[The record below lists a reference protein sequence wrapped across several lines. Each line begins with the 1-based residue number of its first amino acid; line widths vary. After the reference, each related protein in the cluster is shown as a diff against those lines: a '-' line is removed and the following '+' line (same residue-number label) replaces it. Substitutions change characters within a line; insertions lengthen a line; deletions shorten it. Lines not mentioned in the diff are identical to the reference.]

1 MKTLI
6 ISDFSKTFTDSSCPT
21 TWSVFAKSGLLG
33 SEYTSERDRLYGE
46 YHDFELAG
54 DIEKTKEW
62 WGKHGEL
69 FVTFGL
75 TKELIARIVADEK
88 YFKPRAG
95 LSEFFKFIQKNNISL
110 HIVSSGISQFI
121 EEFLRL
127 HNAPKDILVYGNELR
142 FKDSRAVE
150 FDSSSIITTLNKQD
164 GLIPTVSV
172 SDYDRVV
179 LLGDDET
186 DLAMYHGPNVKSFG
200 FTDKELEFDVKL
212 GKNASFSELI
222 SHLN

>member
-6 ISDFSKTFTDSSCPT
+6 ISDFSKTFTDPSCPT

-54 DIEKTKEW
+54 DVEKTKEW
-62 WGKHGEL
+62 WGKHAEL
-69 FVTFGL
+69 FVTYGL
-75 TKELIARIVADEK
+75 TKELIARIVADEE
-88 YFKPRAG
+88 YFKPRSG
-95 LSEFFKFIQKNNISL
+95 LSEFFTFIQENNISL

-121 EEFLRL
+121 EEFLRI
-127 HNAPKDILVYGNELR
+127 HNAPEGIAVYGNELQ
-142 FKDSRAVE
+142 FKDSQAVG

-164 GLIPTVSV
+164 GCISATT
-172 SDYDRVV
+172 DYDKVV

-186 DLAMYHGPNVKSFG
+186 DLAMY
-200 FTDKELEFDVKL
+200 
-212 GKNASFSELI
+212 
-222 SHLN
+222 

>member
-69 FVTFGL
+69 FLTFGL
-75 TKELIARIVADEK
+75 TKELIARIVADDQ

-95 LSEFFKFIQKNNISL
+95 LAEFLDLISRQDISLYIVTSGVKNFVDIFFEVRFPEFFK
-110 HIVSSGISQFI
+110 
-121 EEFLRL
+121 
-127 HNAPKDILVYGNELR
+127 R
-142 FKDSRAVE
+142 FK
-150 FDSSSIITTLNKQD
+150 Q
-164 GLIPTVSV
+164 
-172 SDYDRVV
+172 
-179 LLGDDET
+179 
-186 DLAMYHGPNVKSFG
+186 
-200 FTDKELEFDVKL
+200 
-212 GKNASFSELI
+212 GKAASF
-222 SHLN
+222 